1 MQDKSIEHLSE
12 CLENKNVENSKL
24 QTLYTQSVE
33 LREKYK
39 NQASNQQPMTTA
51 DQVPIEKLQK

>member
-39 NQASNQQPMTTA
+39 NQASN
-51 DQVPIEKLQK
+51 